1 MKTLFPLIACSLL
14 VSCIASSKDNPVE
27 LGKVD
32 WKTDHDA
39 ALALSAETGKPVFLL
54 FQEVPG

>member
-1 MKTLFPLIACSLL
+1 MKLLFSLLFLSLMACS
-14 VSCIASSKDNPVE
+14 SQEKQAPE
-27 LGKVD
+27 LGQVK
-32 WKTDHDA
+32 WQTDHDK

>member
-1 MKTLFPLIACSLL
+1 MKLLLPFLLLSLMACS
-14 VSCIASSKDNPVE
+14 SQERTPPE

-32 WKTDHDA
+32 WQTDHDKA
-39 ALALSAETGKPVFLL
+39 FALSAKSGKPVFLL